1 MIKKFKY
8 FFPALIWLFAIL
20 ILSSYPGNKIPS
32 APFFGFDKVVHITI
46 YFLLSLFVMFGF
58 YFIRNKENLTLKL
71 MIICAVF
78 GILFGGL
85 MEICQ
90 HYIFVNR
97 SGNCYDF
104 LANTIG
110 AIIGVAV
117 CPKLFK
123 LLPFKR

>member
-1 MIKKFKY
+1 
-8 FFPALIWLFAIL
+8 
-20 ILSSYPGNKIPS
+20 
-32 APFFGFDKVVHITI
+32 
-46 YFLLSLFVMFGF
+46 MFGF

-97 SGNCYDF
+97 SGNWFDF

-117 CPKLFK
+117 CSQLFK

>member
-1 MIKKFKY
+1 
-8 FFPALIWLFAIL
+8 
-20 ILSSYPGNKIPS
+20 
-32 APFFGFDKVVHITI
+32 
-46 YFLLSLFVMFGF
+46 
-58 YFIRNKENLTLKL
+58 
-71 MIICAVF
+71 MIICAAF

-97 SGNCYDF
+97 SGNWYDF

-117 CPKLFK
+117 CPQLFK
-123 LLPFKR
+123 LLPFKRWWYKNVNAFKKLLILELEN